1 MEDNNMKVKFNIQIE
16 ADIPGEFQN
25 DALAVALLQEEVTQL
40 LSIGAQYEKEDQ
52 PSVMFLSG
60 KIIQY
65 IPGAGKL

>member
-1 MEDNNMKVKFNIQIE
+1 MKVKFNIQIE